1 MARVTQK
8 ELVQWLGAVHSLG
21 FEYDCSK
28 PDREYRLHL
37 WRRGGGPFEVRFAG
51 TKAGV
56 VAVLKALVLGYEA
69 AKRNG

>member
-1 MARVTQK
+1 MRTTEK
-8 ELVQWLGAVHSLG
+8 ELMQWLDAVRSLG

-28 PDREYRLHL
+28 PDGEYRLHVWL
-37 WRRGGGPFEVRFAG
+37 REGGAFQVNFAG
-51 TKAGV
+51 TGAGV